1 MWSLSSHTFMLS
13 SISLKGLFYDTI
25 SITDIALA
33 AEKKMCQCRGVNL
46 SVERLENDE

>member
-25 SITDIALA
+25 SITDIALD
-33 AEKKMCQCRGVNL
+33 AEKKCV
-46 SVERLENDE
+46 SVGE